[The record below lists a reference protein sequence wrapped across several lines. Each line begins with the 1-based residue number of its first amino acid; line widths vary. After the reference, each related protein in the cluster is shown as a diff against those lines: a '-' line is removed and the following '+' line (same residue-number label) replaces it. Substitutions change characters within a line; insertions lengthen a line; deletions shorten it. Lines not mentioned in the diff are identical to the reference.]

1 MADDTKRS
9 DELDAETRRGLRIL
23 ADSTKAKG
31 SEGAAR
37 RLYKAADTGS
47 SADYQQAEA
56 LFDSLPPE
64 KRSSIQTT
72 AETKATTVRATQVR
86 RKKAEQQKPASA
98 PAEFI
103 TWELPDPESTDGIF
117 KARPPE
123 PESRSAAP
131 PPREAPPSPRAR
143 AQQPEQSAPRGDGS
157 AKTWDLGRIPGNP
170 KPRRPARD
178 EDSDEDGQNWDWQ
191 KLPEDSVSRSR
202 QKKNSAPKNE
212 LDALREE
219 MLRTLKD

>member
-1 MADDTKRS
+1 MANNGNQE

-47 SADYQQAEA
+47 AADYEQAEA

-64 KRSSIQTT
+64 KRSSIQTN
-72 AETKATTVRATQVR
+72 AETKATTVRETQVR
-86 RKKAEQQKPASA
+86 RKKAKPRKPVEA

-103 TWELPDPESTDGIF
+103 TWELPDPGSTDGIF
-117 KARPPE
+117 QPRPPE
-123 PESRSAAP
+123 PEKRPTAA
-131 PPREAPPSPRAR
+131 PREAPPTQARAR
-143 AQQPEQSAPRGDGS
+143 QPTKPAQRGDGS
-157 AKTWDLGRIPGNP
+157 GKDWDLGRIPGNP
-170 KPRRPARD
+170 KPARTLRDAEPDD
-178 EDSDEDGQNWDWQ
+178 EGQNWDWQ

-202 QKKNSAPKNE
+202 QNKNSAPKSE

-219 MLRTLKD
+219 MLKTLKD

>member
-1 MADDTKRS
+1 MADDRKS
-9 DELDAETRRGLRIL
+9 DEELDAETRRGLRIL

-47 SADYQQAEA
+47 AADYEQAEA

-64 KRSSIQTT
+64 KRSSIQST
-72 AETKATTVRATQVR
+72 AETTATTVRQTEVR
-86 RKKAEQQKPASA
+86 RKKAQKKPAAA
-98 PAEFI
+98 PAEFM
-103 TWELPDPESTDGIF
+103 TWELPDPQGTDGIF
-117 KARPPE
+117 QAKPPE
-123 PESRSAAP
+123 PERRPAAA
-131 PPREAPPSPRAR
+131 PPREAPPQARAR
-143 AQQPEQSAPRGDGS
+143 PQQPAQPAPRGDS
-157 AKTWDLGRIPGNP
+157 SQAWELGRIPGNP
-170 KPRRPARD
+170 KPARTRRDVDPD
-178 EDSDEDGQNWDWQ
+178 DDGQNWDWQ

-202 QKKNSAPKNE
+202 QKGKAAPKNE

>member
-1 MADDTKRS
+1 MTDDNQRD

-47 SADYQQAEA
+47 AADYHQAEA

-64 KRSSIQTT
+64 KRSSIQST
-72 AETKATTVRATQVR
+72 AETKATTVRETQVR
-86 RKKAEQQKPASA
+86 RKKGPPVQPTTA

-103 TWELPDPESTDGIF
+103 EWELPPPQSTEGIF
-117 KARPPE
+117 QARPPK
-123 PESRSAAP
+123 PEKRPAAP
-131 PPREAPPSPRAR
+131 
-143 AQQPEQSAPRGDGS
+143 SADS
-157 AKTWDLGRIPGNP
+157 AGQAWELGQMPGNP
-170 KPRRPARD
+170 KPSRKRNADPD
-178 EDSDEDGQNWDWQ
+178 EEGQNWDWQ
-191 KLPEDSVSRSR
+191 KLPEDPVLNAGR
-202 QKKNSAPKNE
+202 KKNSAPKSE

>member
-1 MADDTKRS
+1 MADNDRN
-9 DELDAETRRGLRIL
+9 DGELDAETRRGLRIL

-47 SADYQQAEA
+47 AADYQQAEA

-64 KRSSIQTT
+64 QRSSIQST
-72 AETKATTVRATQVR
+72 AETKATTVRETRIR
-86 RKKAEQQKPASA
+86 RKKTATSQPTPA

-103 TWELPDPESTDGIF
+103 EWELPDPESTEGIF
-117 KARPPE
+117 QMRPPPE
-123 PESRSAAP
+123 PEPPKQEPPRQAPPAARAKAPAPARPAAP
-131 PPREAPPSPRAR
+131 KKNSSQDWE
-143 AQQPEQSAPRGDGS
+143 
-157 AKTWDLGRIPGNP
+157 LNRIPTSRHGKAAP
-170 KPRRPARD
+170 KD
-178 EDSDEDGQNWDWQ
+178 DDDDGQNWDWQ
-191 KLPEDSVSRSR
+191 KLPDDAVTRSSRR
-202 QKKNSAPKNE
+202 KNSAPKSE

>member
-1 MADDTKRS
+1 MVDDRKTE

-47 SADYQQAEA
+47 AADYQQAEA

-64 KRSSIQTT
+64 KRSSIQST
-72 AETKATTVRATQVR
+72 AETKATTERQTETR
-86 RKKAEQQKPASA
+86 RKKAAQPSKPSA
-98 PAEFI
+98 PAEFM
-103 TWELPDPESTDGIF
+103 TWELPNPQSTDGIF
-117 KARPPE
+117 QTKPLE
-123 PESRSAAP
+123 PERRPAA
-131 PPREAPPSPRAR
+131 PPREAPPQTRPR
-143 AQQPEQSAPRGDGS
+143 AQQPSQSAPGGDSS
-157 AKTWDLGRIPGNP
+157 AKSWDLGRIPGNP
-170 KPRRPARD
+170 KPARTRRDADP
-178 EDSDEDGQNWDWQ
+178 DEDGQNWDWQ
-191 KLPEDSVSRSR
+191 KLPEDAVSRSQ
-202 QKKNSAPKNE
+202 QKKNAAPKSE

>member
-1 MADDTKRS
+1 MVDDNQNDS
-9 DELDAETRRGLRIL
+9 ELDAETRRGLRIL

-47 SADYQQAEA
+47 AADYQQAEA

-64 KRSSIQTT
+64 KRSSIQMT
-72 AETKATTVRATQVR
+72 AETKATTVRETQIR
-86 RKKAEQQKPASA
+86 RKKAAQPTQA

-103 TWELPDPESTDGIF
+103 EWELPDPESTEGIF
-117 KARPPE
+117 QMRPPPE
-123 PESRSAAP
+123 PEPPQQAP
-131 PPREAPPSPRAR
+131 PRQSSPAPRAKAPARPAPPKDNS
-143 AQQPEQSAPRGDGS
+143 AQDWE
-157 AKTWDLGRIPGNP
+157 LNRIPTSRAGRAAS
-170 KPRRPARD
+170 KD
-178 EDSDEDGQNWDWQ
+178 EDDDGQNGDWQ
-191 KLPEDSVSRSR
+191 KLPDDPVTRSAKR
-202 QKKNSAPKNE
+202 KNSAPKSE

>member
-1 MADDTKRS
+1 MVDDNQNDS
-9 DELDAETRRGLRIL
+9 ELDAETRRGLRIL

-47 SADYQQAEA
+47 AADYQQAEA

-64 KRSSIQTT
+64 KRSSIQMT
-72 AETKATTVRATQVR
+72 AETKAITVRETQIR
-86 RKKAEQQKPASA
+86 RKKAAQPTQA

-103 TWELPDPESTDGIF
+103 EWELPDPESTEGIF
-117 KARPPE
+117 QMRPPPE
-123 PESRSAAP
+123 PEPPQQAPPRQSSPAPRAKAPARPAPPKDNSAQDWELNRIPTSRAGRAAP
-131 PPREAPPSPRAR
+131 
-143 AQQPEQSAPRGDGS
+143 
-157 AKTWDLGRIPGNP
+157 K
-170 KPRRPARD
+170 D
-178 EDSDEDGQNWDWQ
+178 EDDDGQNWDWQ
-191 KLPEDSVSRSR
+191 KLPDDPVTRSAKR
-202 QKKNSAPKNE
+202 KNSAPKSA

>member
-1 MADDTKRS
+1 MVDDNQN
-9 DELDAETRRGLRIL
+9 DGELDAETRRGLRIL

-47 SADYQQAEA
+47 AADYQQAEA

-64 KRSSIQTT
+64 KRSSIQAT
-72 AETKATTVRATQVR
+72 AETKATTVRETQLR
-86 RKKAEQQKPASA
+86 RKKAAAPKPAPA

-103 TWELPDPESTDGIF
+103 EWELPDPESTEGIF
-117 KARPPE
+117 QMRPPPE
-123 PESRSAAP
+123 PEPPKQAP
-131 PPREAPPSPRAR
+131 PRQAPPAAR
-143 AQQPEQSAPRGDGS
+143 AMAPAPARPAPRKDSS
-157 AKTWDLGRIPGNP
+157 AQDWELNRISSSGAG
-170 KPRRPARD
+170 KAARKD
-178 EDSDEDGQNWDWQ
+178 EDEEGKNWDWR
-191 KLPEDSVSRSR
+191 KLPDDPVTRTAR
-202 QKKNSAPKNE
+202 RKNSAPKSE